1 MIDGVRGLNKKSEG
15 PGIMGSGTQDELR
28 GFGFRCSARELE
40 RVNAWRLVKYDGKK
54 PPLVMSPGL
63 RFLKYGKNNAGYW
76 NAEQFAEQC
85 QARAPFLFSV
95 LDGRALLPAQPSPR
109 RRCHEPLARLRTCST
124 PSSACTPTGS
134 SSSRSTGP

>member
-76 NAEQFAEQC
+76 NSEQFAEQC
-85 QARAPFLFSV
+85 QAPAPFLFSV
-95 LDGRALLPAQPSPR
+95 LTGGHADKVPTHAACAQVHGAHVATR
-109 RRCHEPLARLRTCST
+109 RQHQ
-124 PSSACTPTGS
+124 TGLED
-134 SSSRSTGP
+134 

>member
-85 QARAPFLFSV
+85 QARPISFLR
-95 LDGRALLPAQPSPR
+95 LGRAGTFAGPALASPTLP
-109 RRCHEPLARLRTCST
+109 
-124 PSSACTPTGS
+124 
-134 SSSRSTGP
+134 

>member
-76 NAEQFAEQC
+76 NSEQFAEQC
-85 QARAPFLFSV
+85 QASYFFSPSWT
-95 LDGRALLPAQPSPR
+95 GGHFCRPSPS
-109 RRCHEPLARLRTCST
+109 L
-124 PSSACTPTGS
+124 PTL
-134 SSSRSTGP
+134 P